1 MQIADA
7 PADMTASR
15 SDVTLILDG
24 RIYAIGGAQA
34 QEFQCDASWLLDLYL
49 ERGPQGF
56 DLVNG
61 DYAIAIWDGRSQQ
74 LLLGRDFC
82 GAQPLY
88 VTVLPDGTAFF
99 ASEYKALLLAPEC
112 DVSLDTEMLQRLQS
126 RKHLLSERTL
136 FSAIRSVPP
145 GTLLAFPMS
154 GRAAATMRMSQP
166 SGQVSYA
173 GEEDAARRISESFLS
188 AMRLRVSAAAG
199 GPVSASAWL

>member
-1 MQIADA
+1 MAASTRSAARRRRNPNRDA
-7 PADMTASR
+7 A
-15 SDVTLILDG
+15 
-24 RIYAIGGAQA
+24 
-34 QEFQCDASWLLDLYL
+34 WLLDLYL

-88 VTVLPDGTAFF
+88 FTVLPDGTVFF

-136 FSAIRSVPP
+136 FSAIRAIPP
-145 GTLLAFPMS
+145 GTLMAFAGR

-166 SGQVSYA
+166 SGPGCICGGGGSGA
-173 GEEDAARRISESFLS
+173 TNLGELS
-188 AMRLRVSAAAG
+188 IG
-199 GPVSASAWL
+199 DASAR